1 MLTKKFPLNRT
12 TLFDGRT
19 ETIALVYEQTMHHH
33 GYFLNDD
40 GSDFEYVDEKH
51 IYEQVEFFNDIADL
65 KKRQKVLKNISNR
78 IYNNFTIVYKK

>member
-19 ETIALVYEQTMHHH
+19 ETIALVYEVSMHHK

-40 GSDFEYVDEKH
+40 GDDFEHVDEKH
-51 IYEQVEFFNDIADL
+51 IYEQVEFFNDIAEL
-65 KKRQKVLKNISNR
+65 KTRQKVLENISNR
-78 IYNNFTIVYKK
+78 IYSNFTIVYKK